1 MSRSDR
7 ARRIV
12 AGAAYSGGGAVG
24 LLGTVIG
31 FLWAQSLI
39 ARRRVGHPRDQPF
52 TVDGRYEPSAPSD
65 LSEPAPL
72 GGGDGGV
79 DAAQAPDRAVRMVML
94 GDSGGAGLG
103 AADPADTPAVLV
115 ARGLAD
121 ASGRPVELRN
131 LSVVGAR
138 TSDVMPQVEQAQ
150 EIFDGQGP
158 DVAVVMVGA
167 NDVTH
172 QVPAR
177 VSVRN
182 LTAVVGAL
190 REAGCT
196 VVVACCPDLGTVE
209 PVPNPLRAIGRRLS
223 RTLAAAQA
231 MATDAAGGYPVE
243 LGALL
248 GPEFAAEPG
257 AYFSEDRF
265 HPSSVGYRRAAEVI
279 LPTLLHAVALEQ
291 TWAEV
296 DVEPQPG

>member
-1 MSRSDR
+1 VSRSDR

-24 LLGTVIG
+24 LLGSAIG

-39 ARRRVGHPRDQPF
+39 ARRRVGRPKDVPF
-52 TVDGRYEPSAPSD
+52 EVDGRYDPAEPR
-65 LSEPAPL
+65 
-72 GGGDGGV
+72 GG
-79 DAAQAPDRAVRMVML
+79 RAVRMVML

-103 AADPADTPAVLV
+103 AAQPADTPAVIV

-121 ASGRPVELRN
+121 ATGCTVELRN

-138 TSDVMPQVEQAQ
+138 TAGVRPQVEAAL
-150 EIFDGQGP
+150 ELFDGDGP
-158 DVAVVMVGA
+158 DVAVVMIGA

-182 LTAVVGAL
+182 LTAVVSTL
-190 REAGCT
+190 RESGCT

-231 MATDAAGGYPVE
+231 MATEAAGGYPVE

-265 HPSSVGYRRAAEVI
+265 HPSSIGYRRAAEVI
-279 LPTLLHAVALEQ
+279 LPVLLRAVAVEQ
-291 TWAEV
+291 TWTQV
-296 DVEPQPG
+296 VLEPPATAD

>member
-24 LLGTVIG
+24 LAGSVLG
-31 FLWAQSLI
+31 FLFAQSLI
-39 ARRRVGHPRDQPF
+39 ARRRVGRPRGEPF
-52 TVDGRYEPSAPSD
+52 PVDGRYEPSPGA
-65 LSEPAPL
+65 AAH
-72 GGGDGGV
+72 GAGDRYEG
-79 DAAQAPDRAVRMVML
+79 QPVRMVML

-103 AADPADTPAVLV
+103 AAAAQDTPAVVV

-121 ASGRPVELRN
+121 ATGRPVELRN

-138 TSDVMPQVEQAQ
+138 TAGVLPQVTACLEL
-150 EIFDGQGP
+150 FDGSGP

-172 QVPAR
+172 RVPAR
-177 VSVRN
+177 VSIRH
-182 LTAVVGAL
+182 LSAVVSAL
-190 REAGCT
+190 RATGCS

-231 MATDAAGGYPVE
+231 MATEAAGGHAVE

-257 AYFSEDRF
+257 SYFSEDRF

-291 TWAEV
+291 TWAEL
-296 DVEPQPG
+296 DLPAGPG

>member
-12 AGAAYSGGGAVG
+12 AGAAYGGGGAVG
-24 LLGTVIG
+24 LLGSAVG
-31 FLWAQSLI
+31 FLWAQSVI
-39 ARRRVGHPRDQPF
+39 ARRRVGHPREERF
-52 TVDGRYEPSAPSD
+52 EADGRYDPATDAPRAGPSAGA
-65 LSEPAPL
+65 L
-72 GGGDGGV
+72 
-79 DAAQAPDRAVRMVML
+79 RMVML

-103 AADPADTPAVLV
+103 AAAVADTPAVVV

-138 TSDVMPQVEQAQ
+138 TSDLAAQVEVAL
-150 EIFDGQGP
+150 EVFDGAGP

-172 QVPAR
+172 RVPAR
-177 VSVRN
+177 VSVRS
-182 LTAVVGAL
+182 LTAVIESL
-190 REAGCT
+190 RGSGCV

-209 PVPNPLRAIGRRLS
+209 PVPNPLRLVGRRLS

-231 MATDAAGGYPVE
+231 MATEAAGGYPVE

-279 LPTLLHAVALEQ
+279 LPTLLRAMAVEGSQ
-291 TWAEV
+291 SV
-296 DVEPQPG
+296 P

>member
-24 LLGTVIG
+24 LLGSVIG
-31 FLWAQSLI
+31 VLWAQSVI
-39 ARRRVGHPRDQPF
+39 ARRRVGHPKDVPF
-52 TVDGRYEPSAPSD
+52 EVDGRYEPAQPRPAVTGDPSRGR
-65 LSEPAPL
+65 P
-72 GGGDGGV
+72 
-79 DAAQAPDRAVRMVML
+79 VRMVML

-103 AADPADTPAVLV
+103 AAQPADTPAVVV
-115 ARGLAD
+115 AGGLAD
-121 ASGRPVELRN
+121 ATGRAVELRN

-138 TSDVMPQVEQAQ
+138 TADVRPQVDAALEL
-150 EIFDGQGP
+150 FDGEPP

-172 QVPAR
+172 QVSAR

-182 LTAVVGAL
+182 LAAVVTTL
-190 REAGCT
+190 RVSGCT

-209 PVPNPLRAIGRRLS
+209 PVPNPLRVIGRRLS

-231 MATDAAGGYPVE
+231 MATEAAGGYPVE

-248 GPEFAAEPG
+248 GPSSP
-257 AYFSEDRF
+257 
-265 HPSSVGYRRAAEVI
+265 PSRVRTSARTASTRRRSATGVR
-279 LPTLLHAVALEQ
+279 PR
-291 TWAEV
+291 
-296 DVEPQPG
+296 

>member
-12 AGAAYSGGGAVG
+12 AGAAYGGGGAVG
-24 LLGTVIG
+24 LLGSVVG

-39 ARRRVGHPRDQPF
+39 ARRRVGHPREEPF
-52 TVDGRYEPSAPSD
+52 AVDGRYQPADGRVVDPAGPEP
-65 LSEPAPL
+65 EPL
-72 GGGDGGV
+72 
-79 DAAQAPDRAVRMVML
+79 RMVML

-103 AADPADTPAVLV
+103 AAAPEDTPAVV
-115 ARGLAD
+115 VSRGLAD

-138 TSDVMPQVEQAQ
+138 TSDVMAQVDVAL
-150 EIFDGQGP
+150 EIFGGAGP

-172 QVPAR
+172 RVPAR

-182 LTAVVGAL
+182 LTAVIGAL
-190 REAGCT
+190 RESGCA

-209 PVPNPLRAIGRRLS
+209 PVPNPLRVVGRRLS

-231 MATDAAGGYPVE
+231 MATEAAGGFPVE

-279 LPTLLHAVALEQ
+279 LPTLLLAIAV
-291 TWAEV
+291 
-296 DVEPQPG
+296 DRPEPAAD